1 MASHEANKDLDEWS
15 NSTVVVVPLPE
26 VQSMSLCLN
35 STERQSNV
43 NFTPYPIDAN
53 GEGNS
58 LTARSCPRDWDG
70 FLCWPQTLPEQ
81 IVLQRCPTLRR
92 PDAIG
97 VTVSQVDKVAEFAW
111 RHCGANGTWTSLQ
124 SSDSYSWHLY
134 TNFSACNMDPTVA
147 LSPNEQELYRLIRVH
162 LPAIKQMSIVGY
174 STSLALL
181 LGAFTLLASLKRLRC
196 ARNKIHLHLFA
207 SFIVRAVVL
216 VHKHSSTRHSD
227 LTPQCW
233 MLMCL
238 FHYSLMANYCWILVE
253 GLYLHNLIFNSFYAD
268 GSSIAKYV
276 VMGWGL
282 PVSCV
287 IVWAIAR
294 NIVGNDTCWT
304 SDAKLIQWLLRGP
317 ITLSIVL
324 NFIFFINITRVVFI
338 KMSNSHEPE
347 ARRVKYRKWF
357 KSTLVLVPL
366 FGAHHIILM
375 VMSIAAVTPLYELYW
390 LYIDQLFTS
399 FQVTRLWPRRIRS
412 LLQRRSPRTSQPRTT
427 IQTNGYNERSF
438 SQRLNQSPS
447 SFMPRPQI
455 SVRSR
460 IQIGRKGNY

>member
-227 LTPQCW
+227 L
-233 MLMCL
+233 
-238 FHYSLMANYCWILVE
+238 
-253 GLYLHNLIFNSFYAD
+253 
-268 GSSIAKYV
+268 
-276 VMGWGL
+276 
-282 PVSCV
+282 
-287 IVWAIAR
+287 
-294 NIVGNDTCWT
+294 
-304 SDAKLIQWLLRGP
+304 
-317 ITLSIVL
+317 

-399 FQVTRLWPRRIRS
+399 FQGSVVALLYCFCNGEVQSEVYRLLPEGLKRKILTMRRAHNRTPLTHERNLTSRNGHAQDEKFIVRHRALNPDDSGLTKDKNEIPLEIR
-412 LLQRRSPRTSQPRTT
+412 
-427 IQTNGYNERSF
+427 IMGEGAVEVEA
-438 SQRLNQSPS
+438 RL
-447 SFMPRPQI
+447 
-455 SVRSR
+455 
-460 IQIGRKGNY
+460 